1 MLDRDRLKQAR
12 KSAGLT
18 QQQLGELIG
27 KTSDT
32 VRGYEKGRIDLP
44 VPALEALAAATGR
57 DVRWFFQVSGSA
69 AGVDVE
75 ERAAAV
81 GSYDPDAPPMPPGLQ
96 GLIDMGV
103 PMREDEVSAL
113 LGYADPMES
122 SVGAQVAMRW
132 SAGEWLNV
140 LLEERRSG
148 G

>member
-18 QQQLGELIG
+18 QAGLAELIG

-44 VPALEALAAATGR
+44 VPVLEAIAAATGR
-57 DVRWFFQVSGSA
+57 DVRWFFQASGSA
-69 AGVDVE
+69 GGVDVE
-75 ERAAAV
+75 EGAVAV
-81 GSYDPDAPPMPPGLQ
+81 GSYDPDAPPIPPGLQ
-96 GLIDMGV
+96 RLMDMGV
-103 PMREDEVSAL
+103 PMREDEVGAM

-140 LLEERRSG
+140 LLEERRG
-148 G
+148 GG